1 MKDYQAG
8 YIKIAL
14 PKGRFLSPTASL
26 LAEIDLGF
34 QDYSDKTKQYRLRSA
49 RFPGL
54 SAKILQEKDISIQVA
69 VGNYDLGICGLDW
82 IEEFLVKYPA
92 GALVKISSLNYGD
105 GDIHVVASAES
116 GIANLNDLS
125 DGKNDYRIVSEYP
138 NLAEAFALNLR
149 MRRFRI
155 FPVWGAAEAYPP
167 ENADLAVLW
176 GKSGADI
183 ETQGLIPLKRL
194 LPVTAFLIANRESLE
209 NKDLSQILTCFNS
222 KLTAEP
228 QTSREAKPLKQRPL
242 PEVLQLIPEAMARRF
257 NAVPVAIT
265 DNAFQVAMANP
276 ADIFA
281 LEALAA
287 QSRMRIKPVAATAEE
302 ISDAIDFNYKAFG
315 EIEEQVSRISIPTEE
330 TDEKVAL
337 RAATDTPLVQ
347 ALNLIIEEA
356 IKARASDIHIE
367 PQEDRVRI
375 RYRIDGT
382 LQDTMS
388 LPMSVHRAL
397 ISRIKILAELNIADH
412 FRPQDG
418 QFSIKSAGRPIDIRV
433 ATSPTVRGETAV
445 LRFLD
450 KSKVHRPLRQ
460 ANEINLALPDGHQ
473 QAPTSQLLK
482 QAGLTIQGYYEDVV
496 SRRPFTDLDWL
507 GIKVIRPQDMPLQ
520 VANSNFDLA
529 ITGEDWLQEH
539 LYRFPS
545 SPVKKLFAL
554 GFGTVKIAAAVSQE
568 MPVAD
573 VDGLR
578 SLVQSSKFAPL
589 KVASEYINI
598 ADKYLRDNHINPYKL
613 IPTWGASEAFLPEDA
628 DMLIDNVQTGKTL
641 KQHKLKIIDVLFR
654 SSACLI
660 ANKDSLASSDKKE
673 KMELLAQKLRAG
685 LK

>member
-8 YIKIAL
+8 YIKLAL

-49 RFPGL
+49 RFPSL

-92 GALVKISSLNYGD
+92 GALVKMSSLNYGE
-105 GDIHVVASAES
+105 GSIHVVASAEA
-116 GIANLNDLS
+116 GMANLNELS
-125 DGKNDYRIVSEYP
+125 DGRNAYRIVSEYP

-176 GKSGADI
+176 GKSGTHIA
-183 ETQGLIPLKRL
+183 TQGLIPLKKL

-209 NKDLSQILTCFNS
+209 NKDLSQILMCFSS

-228 QTSREAKPLKQRPL
+228 QTSIENGLDISEKLKGPRPSWQAK
-242 PEVLQLIPEAMARRF
+242 
-257 NAVPVAIT
+257 
-265 DNAFQVAMANP
+265 
-276 ADIFA
+276 
-281 LEALAA
+281 
-287 QSRMRIKPVAATAEE
+287 
-302 ISDAIDFNYKAFG
+302 
-315 EIEEQVSRISIPTEE
+315 
-330 TDEKVAL
+330 
-337 RAATDTPLVQ
+337 
-347 ALNLIIEEA
+347 
-356 IKARASDIHIE
+356 
-367 PQEDRVRI
+367 
-375 RYRIDGT
+375 
-382 LQDTMS
+382 
-388 LPMSVHRAL
+388 
-397 ISRIKILAELNIADH
+397 
-412 FRPQDG
+412 
-418 QFSIKSAGRPIDIRV
+418 
-433 ATSPTVRGETAV
+433 
-445 LRFLD
+445 
-450 KSKVHRPLRQ
+450 
-460 ANEINLALPDGHQ
+460 EINLALPDGHQ
-473 QAPTSQLLK
+473 QAPTSQFLK
-482 QAGLTIQGYYEDVV
+482 QAGLTLQGYSEEVV
-496 SRRPFTDLDWL
+496 SRRPSADLDWL

-529 ITGEDWLQEH
+529 ITGEDWLLEH

-554 GFGTVKIAAAVSQE
+554 GFGTVKIVAAVSQE

-573 VDGLR
+573 IDGLR

-598 ADKYLRDNHINPYKL
+598 ADRYLRDNHINPYKL

-641 KQHKLKIIDVLFR
+641 KQHKLRIIDVLFR

-660 ANKDSLASSDKKE
+660 ANKESLASSHKKE
-673 KMELLAQKLRAG
+673 KMEFLTQKLRAG
-685 LK
+685 LL

>member
-1 MKDYQAG
+1 MKDYQDG
-8 YIKIAL
+8 YIKLAL

-49 RFPGL
+49 KFPGL

-92 GALVKISSLNYGD
+92 GALVKISSLNYGE
-105 GDIHVVASAES
+105 GSIHVVASAES

-125 DGKNDYRIVSEYP
+125 DGRNDYRIVTEYP

-183 ETQGLIPLKRL
+183 ATQGLMPLKRL

-209 NKDLSQILTCFNS
+209 NKDLSQILACFSS
-222 KLTAEP
+222 KLTADLPTEAWQAEP
-228 QTSREAKPLKQRPL
+228 QISIENALDISEELKVSRPL
-242 PEVLQLIPEAMARRF
+242 W
-257 NAVPVAIT
+257 
-265 DNAFQVAMANP
+265 
-276 ADIFA
+276 
-281 LEALAA
+281 
-287 QSRMRIKPVAATAEE
+287 
-302 ISDAIDFNYKAFG
+302 
-315 EIEEQVSRISIPTEE
+315 
-330 TDEKVAL
+330 
-337 RAATDTPLVQ
+337 Q
-347 ALNLIIEEA
+347 A
-356 IKARASDIHIE
+356 K
-367 PQEDRVRI
+367 
-375 RYRIDGT
+375 
-382 LQDTMS
+382 
-388 LPMSVHRAL
+388 
-397 ISRIKILAELNIADH
+397 
-412 FRPQDG
+412 
-418 QFSIKSAGRPIDIRV
+418 
-433 ATSPTVRGETAV
+433 
-445 LRFLD
+445 
-450 KSKVHRPLRQ
+450 
-460 ANEINLALPDGHQ
+460 EINLALPDGHQ
-473 QAPTSQLLK
+473 QAPTSQFLK
-482 QAGLTIQGYYEDVV
+482 QAGLALQGYSEEVL
-496 SRRPFTDLDWL
+496 SRRPSADLDWL

-520 VANSNFDLA
+520 VANDNFDLA
-529 ITGEDWLQEH
+529 ITGEDWLREH
-539 LYRFPS
+539 FYRFPS

-554 GFGTVKIAAAVSQE
+554 GFGAVKIVAAVSQE

-573 VDGLR
+573 INEMR
-578 SLVQSSKFAPL
+578 SLVQSKFAPL

-598 ADKYLRDNHINPYKL
+598 ADRYLRDNHISPYKL

-660 ANKDSLASSDKKE
+660 ANKDSLASSDKRE
-673 KMELLAQKLRAG
+673 KMEFLTQKLRAG
-685 LK
+685 LE

>member
-8 YIKIAL
+8 YIKLAL

-26 LAEIDLGF
+26 LAGIDLGF
-34 QDYSDKTKQYRLRSA
+34 EGYSDKTKQYRLRSA

-92 GALVKISSLNYGD
+92 GALVKISSLNYGE
-105 GDIHVVASAES
+105 GGIHVVTSTEV
-116 GIANLNDLS
+116 GIANLNELS
-125 DGKNDYRIVSEYP
+125 DGRSDYRIVTEYP

-176 GKSGADI
+176 GKSGAHI
-183 ETQGLIPLKRL
+183 AAQGLIPLKGL

-209 NKDLSQILTCFNS
+209 NKDLSQILMCFSS

-228 QTSREAKPLKQRPL
+228 QTSIENGLDISEEPKGPHPLWQAK
-242 PEVLQLIPEAMARRF
+242 
-257 NAVPVAIT
+257 
-265 DNAFQVAMANP
+265 
-276 ADIFA
+276 
-281 LEALAA
+281 
-287 QSRMRIKPVAATAEE
+287 
-302 ISDAIDFNYKAFG
+302 
-315 EIEEQVSRISIPTEE
+315 
-330 TDEKVAL
+330 
-337 RAATDTPLVQ
+337 
-347 ALNLIIEEA
+347 
-356 IKARASDIHIE
+356 
-367 PQEDRVRI
+367 
-375 RYRIDGT
+375 
-382 LQDTMS
+382 
-388 LPMSVHRAL
+388 
-397 ISRIKILAELNIADH
+397 
-412 FRPQDG
+412 
-418 QFSIKSAGRPIDIRV
+418 
-433 ATSPTVRGETAV
+433 
-445 LRFLD
+445 
-450 KSKVHRPLRQ
+450 
-460 ANEINLALPDGHQ
+460 EINLALPDGHQ
-473 QAPTSQLLK
+473 QAPTSQFLK
-482 QAGLTIQGYYEDVV
+482 RAGLALQGYSEEVM
-496 SRRPFTDLDWL
+496 SRRPSADLDWL

-529 ITGEDWLQEH
+529 ITGEDWLLEH

-554 GFGTVKIAAAVSQE
+554 GFGTVKIVAAVSQE

-573 VDGLR
+573 IDELR

-598 ADKYLRDNHINPYKL
+598 ADNYLRDNHINPCKL

-641 KQHKLKIIDVLFR
+641 KQHKLRIIDVLFR

-660 ANKDSLASSDKKE
+660 ASKDSLASSDKKE
-673 KMELLAQKLRAG
+673 KMELLTQKLRAG
-685 LK
+685 LL

>member
-8 YIKIAL
+8 YVKFAL

-26 LAEIDLGF
+26 LAEIGLGF

-49 RFPGL
+49 RFPSL

-92 GALVKISSLNYGD
+92 GALVKISSLNYGE
-105 GDIHVVASAES
+105 GSIHVVASAEV

-125 DGKNDYRIVSEYP
+125 DGRNDYRIVTEYP

-176 GKSGADI
+176 GKSGAHI
-183 ETQGLIPLKRL
+183 ATQGLIPLKRL
-194 LPVTAFLIANRESLE
+194 LPVTAFLIANQESLE
-209 NKDLSQILTCFNS
+209 NKDLSQILMCFSS

-228 QTSREAKPLKQRPL
+228 QTSIENELDISGELKGPRPL
-242 PEVLQLIPEAMARRF
+242 W
-257 NAVPVAIT
+257 
-265 DNAFQVAMANP
+265 P
-276 ADIFA
+276 A
-281 LEALAA
+281 
-287 QSRMRIKPVAATAEE
+287 K
-302 ISDAIDFNYKAFG
+302 
-315 EIEEQVSRISIPTEE
+315 
-330 TDEKVAL
+330 
-337 RAATDTPLVQ
+337 
-347 ALNLIIEEA
+347 
-356 IKARASDIHIE
+356 
-367 PQEDRVRI
+367 
-375 RYRIDGT
+375 
-382 LQDTMS
+382 
-388 LPMSVHRAL
+388 
-397 ISRIKILAELNIADH
+397 
-412 FRPQDG
+412 
-418 QFSIKSAGRPIDIRV
+418 
-433 ATSPTVRGETAV
+433 
-445 LRFLD
+445 
-450 KSKVHRPLRQ
+450 
-460 ANEINLALPDGHQ
+460 EINLALPDGHQ
-473 QAPTSQLLK
+473 QAPTSQFLK
-482 QAGLTIQGYYEDVV
+482 RTGLALQGYSEEVV
-496 SRRPFTDLDWL
+496 NRRPSADLDWL

-529 ITGEDWLQEH
+529 ITGEDWLLEH

-554 GFGTVKIAAAVSQE
+554 GFGTVKIVAAVSQE
-568 MPVAD
+568 IPVAD
-573 VDGLR
+573 IDELR
-578 SLVQSSKFAPL
+578 ALVQSSKFAPL

-641 KQHKLKIIDVLFR
+641 KQHKLEIIDVLFR

-660 ANKDSLASSDKKE
+660 ANKDSLASFDKKE
-673 KMELLAQKLRAG
+673 KMEFLTQKLRVG

>member
-8 YIKIAL
+8 YIKLAL
-14 PKGRFLSPTASL
+14 PKGRFLSSTASL

-92 GALVKISSLNYGD
+92 GALVKISSLNYGE
-105 GDIHVVASAES
+105 GSIHVVASAEA
-116 GIANLNDLS
+116 GIANLNELS
-125 DGKNDYRIVSEYP
+125 AGRNDYRIVSEYP

-176 GKSGADI
+176 GKSGAHI
-183 ETQGLIPLKRL
+183 ATQGLIPLEKL

-209 NKDLSQILTCFNS
+209 NKDLSQILMCFDS

-228 QTSREAKPLKQRPL
+228 QTSIENELDSSEELKEPRPSWQAK
-242 PEVLQLIPEAMARRF
+242 
-257 NAVPVAIT
+257 
-265 DNAFQVAMANP
+265 
-276 ADIFA
+276 
-281 LEALAA
+281 
-287 QSRMRIKPVAATAEE
+287 
-302 ISDAIDFNYKAFG
+302 
-315 EIEEQVSRISIPTEE
+315 
-330 TDEKVAL
+330 
-337 RAATDTPLVQ
+337 
-347 ALNLIIEEA
+347 
-356 IKARASDIHIE
+356 
-367 PQEDRVRI
+367 
-375 RYRIDGT
+375 
-382 LQDTMS
+382 
-388 LPMSVHRAL
+388 
-397 ISRIKILAELNIADH
+397 
-412 FRPQDG
+412 
-418 QFSIKSAGRPIDIRV
+418 
-433 ATSPTVRGETAV
+433 
-445 LRFLD
+445 
-450 KSKVHRPLRQ
+450 
-460 ANEINLALPDGHQ
+460 EINLALPDGHQ
-473 QAPTSQLLK
+473 QAPASQFLK
-482 QAGLTIQGYYEDVV
+482 RAGLVLQGYSEEVV
-496 SRRPFTDLDWL
+496 SRRPSAELDWL

-520 VANSNFDLA
+520 VANGNFDLA
-529 ITGEDWLQEH
+529 ITGEDWLREH

-554 GFGTVKIAAAVSQE
+554 DFGTVKIVAAVSQE

-573 VDGLR
+573 IDELR
-578 SLVQSSKFAPL
+578 SLVQSNPDYIGAPL

-628 DMLIDNVQTGKTL
+628 DMLIDNAQTGKTL

-660 ANKDSLASSDKKE
+660 ANKDSLVSSDKKE
-673 KMELLAQKLRAG
+673 KMGFLTQKLRAG
-685 LK
+685 LL